1 MIIDFRV
8 RPPIASFQ
16 RLSIY
21 TSPWLKG
28 LFEFHGEAPA
38 SAREKSLPL
47 LREEMQRS
55 GVVKA
60 VVWGRTVDDPA
71 ESSTND
77 DVAAMVEQNSD
88 IFAAGLAGVCVRGS
102 SEEAIADAVGEVEKA
117 LIKLKLRGITI
128 EPMFGMRPAG
138 SPDQQRL
145 YPIYERCEQLG
156 GILGL
161 TISRGSGHDQDMSYC
176 DPVHVDRIARAF
188 PKLRIVVSHAFWPY
202 AVESCALAFRREHVY
217 LLPDMYGVGMPG
229 HTAWIELANT
239 VSPDKVLFGSAYP
252 IVDIPA
258 LVRAYLA
265 LPYRTDEIRNMIMYG
280 NAARLLGIDQ
290 TT

>member
-8 RPPIASFQ
+8 RPPLASFQ

-21 TSPWLKG
+21 TNTWLKG
-28 LFEFHGEAPA
+28 LFDFHGGSPA
-38 SAREKSLPL
+38 SAREKSMPL
-47 LREEMQRS
+47 MREEMTRA

-77 DVAAMVEQNSD
+77 DVAAIVSQHPD
-88 IFAAGLAGVCVRGS
+88 VFPAGLAGICVRGS
-102 SEEAIADAVGEVEKA
+102 AQEAIAEAGAEVERA
-117 LIKLKLRGITI
+117 ITKLGLRGITI
-128 EPMFGMRPAG
+128 EPMFGMKPAG
-138 SPDQQRL
+138 PPDQERL
-145 YPIYERCEQLG
+145 FPIYERCEELG

-161 TISRGSGHDQDMSYC
+161 TICRGSGHDQDLSYS

-188 PKLRIVVSHAFWPY
+188 PTLRIVVSHAFWPY
-202 AVESCALAFRREHVY
+202 AAESCGLAFRREHVY

-229 HTAWIELANT
+229 HMAWVELANT

-252 IVDIPA
+252 VIDIPS
-258 LVRAYLA
+258 LVRGYLA
-265 LPYRTDEIRNMIMYG
+265 LPYRNEAVRDAVMYK
-280 NAARLLGIDQ
+280 NAARLLGIEV
-290 TT
+290 